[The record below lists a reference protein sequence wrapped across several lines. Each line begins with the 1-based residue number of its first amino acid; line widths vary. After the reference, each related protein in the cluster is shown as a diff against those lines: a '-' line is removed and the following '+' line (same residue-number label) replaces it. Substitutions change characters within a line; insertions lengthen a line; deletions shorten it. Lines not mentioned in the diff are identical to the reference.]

1 MSFRIAAVFFLSITL
16 TLSATAERLV
26 GHVLIVSLDGGKPA
40 VMKESPMPVV
50 MEMAKAGAVTWNAQT
65 IFPSIT
71 LPSHTSMLTGVGP
84 AKHKIDW
91 NNWQPEK
98 GLVGVPTAFVFAK
111 KAGLSTALFAGKDK
125 FKHLELPGSLDKFDI
140 PANKALEIAPAAGK
154 YIEENKPALC
164 FVHFPDSDSMG
175 HRHGWGSKE
184 QIQAF
189 ADEDAAMKVLLDALR
204 SAGILEDSVVIV
216 TADHGGHDNTHGSDS
231 PEDMTIPWI
240 ALGKGV
246 KAGFEISDAVTTF
259 DTAATALWLL
269 GLEIPAEWDGKPVR
283 SAFTAGAEK

>member
-1 MSFRIAAVFFLSITL
+1 MLIRVAVALLITISMSLNAG
-16 TLSATAERLV
+16 AERHV

-40 VMKESPMPVV
+40 VMKVSPMPVV
-50 MEMAKAGAVTWNAQT
+50 MDMAKAGAATWNAQT

-91 NNWQPEK
+91 NSWQPEK

-111 KAGLSTALFAGKDK
+111 KAGLGTAMFVGKDK
-125 FKHLELPGSLDKFDI
+125 FKHLELPESLDKFDL
-140 PANKALEIAPAAGK
+140 PSNKALEIAPVAGK
-154 YIEENKPALC
+154 YLAENKPALS

-175 HRHGWGSKE
+175 HRHGWGSNE

-189 ADEDAAMKVLLDALR
+189 ADEDAAMKVLLDSLKTA
-204 SAGILEDSVVIV
+204 SILEDTVVIV

-246 KAGFEISDAVTTF
+246 KAGFEITEAVTTY

-269 GLEIPAEWDGKPVR
+269 GLEIPADWDGKPVR
-283 SAFTAGAEK
+283 SAFTAGEAK